1 MGCGPSQLKR
11 HENDLKMVEQL
22 LAKDGATL
30 DAGTTALLIWKC
42 RRDPRLVAAA
52 AAWLEKH
59 SDARRAFDGVE
70 FYLPQ
75 LSHMLV
81 HLDVDWPAGTL
92 ERFALVVAQQSPHF
106 ALQLHWILRAA
117 LEDYAP
123 RGDGS
128 GGHERYYRRCAHLAA
143 DVESCVA
150 HGSARP
156 ENLEELFVAGLIGRD
171 ELGARG
177 AAKQASLAQRLV
189 DAALRPMLSVRD
201 GGEPELVDPDVVPHR
216 ASTFSGPLSCYVDGS
231 GGACARGG
239 AWAATVAKVESRSLL
254 VYDAKKRGGRD
265 HGRLLRAMPLDGSSV
280 NPVEDPG
287 GDAPGFDFVV
297 APRRGDPFAA
307 IRLRALSAET
317 RERWLACL
325 GEEARRAPA
334 APPAAPGGSPARDRG
349 DAASRRR
356 YDFFLREKK
365 FVDALVGVAEDLRAL
380 PRAARQSALPNKLAA
395 VDVNPLA
402 YVPLCN
408 STDTWRSVLRI
419 VPDEGSVFNTKERCP
434 CLVYFETAQEP
445 GLEGL
450 DVANVVHAHV
460 AGPDAALPAGA
471 AAPPRRRN
479 KCRRRPRSGA
489 AGSFDSEQSALTPQ
503 GASAEPPRFGIRRGS
518 RGRSSPP
525 GDGSPTKP
533 RPSLADRAAPP
544 CPSGARSAEGP
555 RRRPRR
561 RRRRCTP
568 RRRPSSSRRA
578 ATTSRRPAGPPRD
591 EKPAPARRASA
602 RASRVQAR
610 ASRVLDFWGE
620 QFRRSQLHYSPRRS
634 RPQEHD
640 RPSDASAGRWS
651 FGEGPSMWARP
662 SEARHPELSHGAG
675 WKAKEQAARDKS
687 PFAANA
693 PSWRLQAVIVKS
705 NDDLRQEVFV
715 VQLIAHYARAF
726 RSAKLGLFLRPYRI
740 VAVSSTTG
748 LIELVKESTSLDRL
762 YASSGGGLKAHFEST
777 FGPPGSPELAAA
789 VGRFAE
795 SLAAAS
801 FVCYVLAIKDRHN
814 GNILL
819 DAQGRIVHIDF
830 GFVLGHATG
839 GAFSMERAPF
849 KLTGDFLDVLGDDGL
864 ERFASALGD
873 AFVAAAASVDEVTA
887 LVEIMQYKSTFPCF
901 RARGAAAVSDFK
913 KRHHAHL
920 GEADLRKK
928 ARALVAA
935 SANHVGTYVY
945 DVFQHKTN
953 GVSYTK

>member
-239 AWAATVAKVESRSLL
+239 AWAATVA
-254 VYDAKKRGGRD
+254 
-265 HGRLLRAMPLDGSSV
+265 
-280 NPVEDPG
+280 
-287 GDAPGFDFVV
+287 
-297 APRRGDPFAA
+297 
-307 IRLRALSAET
+307 T
-317 RERWLACL
+317 
-325 GEEARRAPA
+325 
-334 APPAAPGGSPARDRG
+334 
-349 DAASRRR
+349 
-356 YDFFLREKK
+356 
-365 FVDALVGVAEDLRAL
+365 
-380 PRAARQSALPNKLAA
+380 
-395 VDVNPLA
+395 
-402 YVPLCN
+402 
-408 STDTWRSVLRI
+408 
-419 VPDEGSVFNTKERCP
+419 
-434 CLVYFETAQEP
+434 
-445 GLEGL
+445 
-450 DVANVVHAHV
+450 
-460 AGPDAALPAGA
+460 
-471 AAPPRRRN
+471 
-479 KCRRRPRSGA
+479 
-489 AGSFDSEQSALTPQ
+489 
-503 GASAEPPRFGIRRGS
+503 
-518 RGRSSPP
+518 
-525 GDGSPTKP
+525 
-533 RPSLADRAAPP
+533 
-544 CPSGARSAEGP
+544 
-555 RRRPRR
+555 
-561 RRRRCTP
+561 
-568 RRRPSSSRRA
+568 
-578 ATTSRRPAGPPRD
+578 
-591 EKPAPARRASA
+591 
-602 RASRVQAR
+602 AR

-620 QFRRSQLHYSPRRS
+620 QFRKSQLHYSPRRS

-687 PFAANA
+687 PFAASA

-777 FGPPGSPELAAA
+777 FGPPGSPELSAA

>member
-150 HGSARP
+150 HGSAP

-171 ELGARG
+171 ELGAR
-177 AAKQASLAQRLV
+177 
-189 DAALRPMLSVRD
+189 
-201 GGEPELVDPDVVPHR
+201 
-216 ASTFSGPLSCYVDGS
+216 
-231 GGACARGG
+231 
-239 AWAATVAKVESRSLL
+239 
-254 VYDAKKRGGRD
+254 
-265 HGRLLRAMPLDGSSV
+265 
-280 NPVEDPG
+280 
-287 GDAPGFDFVV
+287 
-297 APRRGDPFAA
+297 
-307 IRLRALSAET
+307 
-317 RERWLACL
+317 
-325 GEEARRAPA
+325 ARR
-334 APPAAPGGSPARDRG
+334 
-349 DAASRRR
+349 SRR
-356 YDFFLREKK
+356 
-365 FVDALVGVAEDLRAL
+365 
-380 PRAARQSALPNKLAA
+380 PWPSA
-395 VDVNPLA
+395 
-402 YVPLCN
+402 

-460 AGPDAALPAGA
+460 AGPDAALPGRGRGA
-471 AAPPRRRN
+471 SAPEKQVPKTPTERRR
-479 KCRRRPRSGA
+479 
-489 AGSFDSEQSALTPQ
+489 AGSFDSEQSPLTPR

-525 GDGSPTKP
+525 GDGSPAKPGRRSSTARGAALSIWRPERRGSASPAEATPSPMHAAEKAVELAPSGNDEPPP
-533 RPSLADRAAPP
+533 RPDLPLRRATGAGAPRVRARVARP
-544 CPSGARSAEGP
+544 GAREP
-555 RRRPRR
+555 RPRLLG
-561 RRRRCTP
+561 
-568 RRRPSSSRRA
+568 RA
-578 ATTSRRPAGPPRD
+578 VSQ
-591 EKPAPARRASA
+591 EPAPLLAAA
-602 RASRVQAR
+602 
-610 ASRVLDFWGE
+610 E
-620 QFRRSQLHYSPRRS
+620 P
-634 RPQEHD
+634 PQEHD

-687 PFAANA
+687 PFAASA

-740 VAVSSTTG
+740 VAVSSATG

-777 FGPPGSPELAAA
+777 FGPPGSPELSAA
-789 VGRFAE
+789 VARFAE
-795 SLAAAS
+795 SLRAAS

-849 KLTGDFLDVLGDDGL
+849 KLTGDFLDSATTGWSASRRRWATPSDGDRSECLELPTKHENRRTFVFRESAMLTIETCSFYEGKLGH
-864 ERFASALGD
+864 AIWPA
-873 AFVAAAASVDEVTA
+873 AVAAAIWARRPPELFDGKTVLELGSGVG
-887 LVEIMQYKSTFPCF
+887 TFGI
-901 RARGAAAVSDFK
+901 A
-913 KRHHAHL
+913 
-920 GEADLRKK
+920 
-928 ARALVAA
+928 VAA
-935 SANHVGTYVY
+935 LTPAKRVVLSDLDAVETSAT
-945 DVFQHKTN
+945 
-953 GVSYTK
+953 